1 MSDSSDDTSASHPH
15 RPEPV
20 AAPDQHSASN
30 QAAPVEP
37 AADADT
43 DFASSAESRG
53 ALDANRFEPA
63 RWLLQIRLAAAF
75 LTILPVAPARTE
87 SAADV
92 AASFGWFPLVGFIL
106 GLALCAL
113 DWILKPLFGDA
124 MRAVWIVM
132 ILAAITGALHLDGL
146 ADTGDALAAGTDR
159 AGVLDI
165 LRDSRIGTF
174 GAIALIFV
182 IVLKVFAIA
191 GSVGPQRYAA
201 IYMAPGLARWA
212 MVAMTSGLDYLRAD
226 GAGSAMLARDR
237 RRNLKVAT
245 ITSVIALIPVVMFH
259 ALRASVIAA
268 VVTLVLRSFYRR
280 WLGGVTGDLIGAA
293 GEIVETAVLI
303 AVTS

>member
-1 MSDSSDDTSASHPH
+1 MSDSSDDTSARHPSQ
-15 RPEPV
+15 PEPF
-20 AAPDQHSASN
+20 AARDQHSDQSAT
-30 QAAPVEP
+30 VEP
-37 AADADT
+37 AAGADAD
-43 DFASSAESRG
+43 SAPSTEPRG
-53 ALDANRFEPA
+53 PLDASKFEPA
-63 RWLLQIRLAAAF
+63 RWVLQIRLAAAF
-75 LTILPVAPARTE
+75 LTILPIAPARTE
-87 SAADV
+87 SADDV

-113 DWILKPLFGDA
+113 DWILKPLFGEA
-124 MRAVWIVM
+124 MRAVWVIM
-132 ILAAITGALHLDGL
+132 TLAVITGALHLDGL
-146 ADTGDALAAGTDR
+146 ADTADALAAGSDR
-159 AGVLDI
+159 ARVLDI

-191 GSVGPQRYAA
+191 RSFGPQRYAA
-201 IYMAPGLARWA
+201 IYMAPGLGRWA
-212 MVAMTSGLDYLRAD
+212 MVALTSGLDYLRVE

-259 ALRASVIAA
+259 ALRACVIAA
-268 VVTLVLRSFYRR
+268 LVTLALRSFYRR

-293 GEIVETAVLI
+293 GEVVETAVLI

>member
-1 MSDSSDDTSASHPH
+1 MNDSSDDTAASHPSQ
-15 RPEPV
+15 PEPL
-20 AAPDQHSASN
+20 AAPDQHSD
-30 QAAPVEP
+30 QAATVEP
-37 AADADT
+37 NAAADAD
-43 DFASSAESRG
+43 SPPSADSYGPRN
-53 ALDANRFEPA
+53 ANGFEPA
-63 RWLLQIRLAAAF
+63 RWLLQIRLAAVF
-75 LTILPVAPARTE
+75 LTILPIAPVRTE
-87 SAADV
+87 STADV

-113 DWILKPLFGDA
+113 DWTLKPLFGDA

-132 ILAAITGALHLDGL
+132 TLAAITGALHLDGL

-159 AGVLDI
+159 ARVLGI

-212 MVAMTSGLDYLRAD
+212 MVALTSGLDYLRAE

-259 ALRASVIAA
+259 ALRACMIAA
-268 VVTLVLRSFYRR
+268 LVILALRSFYRR

-303 AVTS
+303 AVTN

>member
-1 MSDSSDDTSASHPH
+1 MSDSSDDTSASQPSP
-15 RPEPV
+15 PEPV
-20 AAPDQHSASN
+20 AAPDQHSASDH
-30 QAAPVEP
+30 AATVEP
-37 AADADT
+37 NAAADAD
-43 DFASSAESRG
+43 SPPSAEPYGPRN
-53 ALDANRFEPA
+53 ANGFEHA

-75 LTILPVAPARTE
+75 LTILPIAPARTE
-87 SAADV
+87 STADV

-132 ILAAITGALHLDGL
+132 TLAAITGTLHLDGL
-146 ADTGDALAAGTDR
+146 ADTTDALAAGTDR
-159 AGVLDI
+159 TRVLDI

-174 GAIALIFV
+174 GALALIFV

-191 GSVGPQRYAA
+191 GSAGPQRYAA
-201 IYMAPGLARWA
+201 IYMAPGLSRWA
-212 MVAMTSGLDYLRAD
+212 MVALTSGLEYLRAE

-259 ALRASVIAA
+259 ALRACVVAA
-268 VVTLVLRSFYRR
+268 LVTLALRSFYRR

-303 AVTS
+303 AVTN